1 MKESTVAIHIRL
13 ILLIYLKVLVLLE
26 GRVESEHYVEWL
38 HHRIIDARV
47 NGNVQNVTGHSTVV
61 S

>member
-26 GRVESEHYVEWL
+26 GRVESEHYVE
-38 HHRIIDARV
+38 
-47 NGNVQNVTGHSTVV
+47 
-61 S
+61 